1 MTDGKHVLVMTEQGI
16 MSIILNR
23 PDKKN
28 ALSNAMYKTFND
40 ALKQA
45 GNDDDIR
52 VVLIRGNGNSF
63 TSGND
68 IADFLSADVAFE
80 NKAVIETLTLL
91 ESFKKPLVAAVHGH
105 ATGIGT
111 TMLLHCDLVIAAK
124 DTIFSMPFVPL
135 GLCPEAASSLLLPKL
150 AGHQQ
155 AAELLML
162 GEPFDTDK
170 AEKIGLLNRVVET
183 REVKLQAM
191 ALCQKLASLPV
202 NSVLLTKKLLK
213 TPANSVKD
221 RMHEELGHFNELLQS
236 KEAKK
241 AFKAFLSK

>member
-1 MTDGKHVLVMTEQGI
+1 MAEEKRVLVMKEQGI

-28 ALSNAMYKTFND
+28 ALSNIMYKIIND

-45 GNDDDIR
+45 DLDDEIR

-68 IADFLSADVAFE
+68 IADFLNTDVDFE
-80 NKAVIETLTLL
+80 DKAVVETLSLL
-91 ESFKKPLVAAVHGH
+91 ASFRKPLVAAVHGH
-105 ATGIGT
+105 AAGIGT
-111 TMLLHCDLVIAAK
+111 TMLFHCDLVVAAK
-124 DTIFSMPFVPL
+124 DTVFSLPFVPL
-135 GLCPEAASSLLLPKL
+135 GLCPEAASSLLLPML

-162 GEPFDTDK
+162 GEPFNTEK

-202 NSVLLTKKLLK
+202 KSVLLTKKLLK

-221 RMHEELGHFNELLQS
+221 RVDEELGHFADLLQS
-236 KEAKK
+236 KDAKK
-241 AFKAFLSK
+241 AFQAFLSK